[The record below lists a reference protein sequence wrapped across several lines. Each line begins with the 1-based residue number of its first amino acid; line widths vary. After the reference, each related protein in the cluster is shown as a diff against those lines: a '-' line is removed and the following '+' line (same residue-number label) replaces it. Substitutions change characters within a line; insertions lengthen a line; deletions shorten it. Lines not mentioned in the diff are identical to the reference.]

1 MNSKLEINWVKGMIT
16 TGLAYLIAF
25 GIIHKEWRVRSFSIG
40 AGIFVVVTLSVQLIY
55 KLFLIYLYKKR
66 KGDND
71 GV

>member
-1 MNSKLEINWVKGMIT
+1 MISKLEINWVKGMIT

-25 GIIHKEWRVRSFSIG
+25 GIIHKEWRVRSFLIG
-40 AGIFVVVTLSVQLIY
+40 AGIFIVVTLLVQLIY

-66 KGDND
+66 KDDND

>member
-25 GIIHKEWRVRSFSIG
+25 GIIHKKWCVRSFLIG
-40 AGIFVVVTLSVQLIY
+40 AGIFIVVTLLVQLIY
-55 KLFLIYLYKKR
+55 KLFLIYSYKKR
-66 KGDND
+66 KDDND